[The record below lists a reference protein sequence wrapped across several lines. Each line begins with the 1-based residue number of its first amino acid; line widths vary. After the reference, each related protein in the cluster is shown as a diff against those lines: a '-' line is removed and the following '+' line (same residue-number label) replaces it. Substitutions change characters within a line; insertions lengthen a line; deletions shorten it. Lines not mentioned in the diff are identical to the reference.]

1 MKYDV
6 ISADSH
12 INEPPGT
19 WIDRVP
25 AKFKDTAPHVVA
37 TPDGGEGFKFPDEDH
52 VMSFGL
58 ASATLQKGVIRGPEQ
73 YIRQRA

>member
-12 INEPPGT
+12 VNEPPGT

-25 AKFKDTAPHVVA
+25 AKFKDLAPHVVS
-37 TPDGGEGFKFPDEDH
+37 TSDGGEGFKFPDE
-52 VMSFGL
+52 
-58 ASATLQKGVIRGPEQ
+58 
-73 YIRQRA
+73 

>member
-19 WIDRVP
+19 WIDRVAGEIQGPSP
-25 AKFKDTAPHVVA
+25 A
-37 TPDGGEGFKFPDEDH
+37 
-52 VMSFGL
+52 
-58 ASATLQKGVIRGPEQ
+58 RG
-73 YIRQRA
+73 RHA